1 MKVLALVPRG
11 GLPSTRLRITEPSV
25 YWEKGGAL
33 CRVQPVPAGTAARW
47 AVFQSASKWD
57 VVILQKKTSLTLI
70 DLWLLE
76 RSNPRILYDVD
87 DAVMFQE
94 MESGRPLSGRHFQR
108 FLRTVRASHT
118 VVAGNH
124 FLARIVEAAGRP
136 VAILPTPV
144 DPERYRPRRGSG
156 NPQGGP
162 VIGWLGLSHN
172 QKYLEPLLPVFD
184 HLGKEFPGLR
194 LRVVSD
200 KLLLPPAKFIEW
212 KPWTLDGEPD
222 DIASFDVG
230 IMPLADTLWTWG
242 KCGYKIIQYLA
253 SGVPVVAS
261 PVGLNV
267 DIVREGVTGF
277 LAGTAEEWQ
286 KKLRVVLS
294 APGVARE
301 MGERGRLEAENRYS
315 VRSYADAYMELM
327 RVVSRVGRSH

>member
-25 YWEKGGAL
+25 YWEKEGTP
-33 CRVQPVPAGTAARW
+33 CHVEPVPAASPARW

-57 VVILQKKTSLTLI
+57 VVILQKKTSLTPI
-70 DLWLLE
+70 DLWLLQ

-118 VVAGNH
+118 VVAGNR

-136 VAILPTPV
+136 AAILPTPV

-156 NPQGGP
+156 KSQGGP

-184 HLGKEFPGLR
+184 HLGEEFPGLR
-194 LRVVSD
+194 LRIVSD
-200 KLLLPPAKFIEW
+200 RLLLPPGKFIEW

-242 KCGYKIIQYLA
+242 KCGYKIIQYFA

-267 DIVREGVTGF
+267 DIIRDGVNGL
-277 LAGTAEEWQ
+277 LAGTGEEWHV
-286 KKLRVVLS
+286 KLTTVLS
-294 APGVARE
+294 SPGIARE
-301 MGERGRLEAENRYS
+301 MGERGRLEAESRYS
-315 VRSYADAYMELM
+315 VRSYAKAYLEIL
-327 RVVSRVGRSH
+327 RVVSRVGGSR